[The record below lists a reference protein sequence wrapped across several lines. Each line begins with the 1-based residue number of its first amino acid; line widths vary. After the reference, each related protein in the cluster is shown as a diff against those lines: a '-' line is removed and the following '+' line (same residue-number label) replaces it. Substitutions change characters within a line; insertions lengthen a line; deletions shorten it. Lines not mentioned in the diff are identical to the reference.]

1 MYMKWNIELYEDN
14 SGKVPVLEFIESLPA
29 KHKAKVYR
37 EIDLL
42 EHFGINL
49 TYPHTRKM
57 EGEKYKKLW
66 ELRIKFGSDISRVF
80 YFAHINN
87 TFVLLHGFVKKS
99 NKTPSKELNKA
110 IDSMN
115 DYLERWRD

>member
-1 MYMKWNIELYEDN
+1 MKCNINFYEKQAG
-14 SGKVPVLEFIESLPA
+14 SIPVLDFIESLPA
-29 KHKAKVYR
+29 KHRAKVYR

-42 EHFGINL
+42 EQFGINL
-49 TYPHTRKM
+49 TYPHTQKM

-99 NKTPSKELNKA
+99 NKTPSKELNTA
-110 IDSMN
+110 ITNMN
-115 DYLERWRD
+115 DFLERSDC